1 VRRAC
6 AHYLIVRTDRLIVTR
21 NRYDDADLIETRILT
36 AGTLKLD
43 PPGITSR
50 SSGSTAEGRSTCACA
65 GWR

>member
-1 VRRAC
+1 MV
-6 AHYLIVRTDRLIVTR
+6 IR
-21 NRYDDADLIETRILT
+21 NRYDDADLIETRIT

-50 SSGSTAEGRSTCACA
+50 SSGSTAEGRSTFACA

>member
-1 VRRAC
+1 MV
-6 AHYLIVRTDRLIVTR
+6 IR
-21 NRYDDADLIETRILT
+21 NRYDDADLIETRIT

-50 SSGSTAEGRSTCACA
+50 PSGSTAEGRSTCACA